1 MKRSEVKSYEVM
13 TGIVERDDPKEL
25 DSVGFEDRICYE
37 LEESVFYCRKFEKSH
52 LSGDVNRLY
61 RT

>member
-13 TGIVERDDPKEL
+13 TGIMERDDPKEL

-37 LEESVFYCRKFEKSH
+37 LEESVFYCRKFDPTLGLEIA
-52 LSGDVNRLY
+52 
-61 RT
+61 

>member
-1 MKRSEVKSYEVM
+1 M
-13 TGIVERDDPKEL
+13 TGIMEQDDPKEL

-52 LSGDVNRLY
+52 LSGDVNRL
-61 RT
+61 

>member
-13 TGIVERDDPKEL
+13 TGIMEQDDPKEL

-37 LEESVFYCRKFEKSH
+37 LEESVFYCRKFEQSH
-52 LSGDVNRLY
+52 LSGEVNRLC